1 MGLLEGLVI
10 HKLKEGEEKIEIQG
24 RIFLGH
30 HLLSRLQIIQT
41 QTKVCISK
49 KEFEFVL
56 AQNRRK

>member
-10 HKLKEGEEKIEIQG
+10 HKLKEGEELEKIEIQG

-41 QTKVCISK
+41 QTKVTNQSK
-49 KEFEFVL
+49 KEFEFVF
-56 AQNRRK
+56 A